1 MGESSAVFAV
11 IHASL
16 QSNEPTLTVKELC
29 QIAGVSRSGYYN
41 WVKSEATRLAQE
53 EADKKDFALILE
65 AYNFRGYKK
74 GVRSIYMR
82 LLRTGIHMNQKKIR
96 RLMHKYNLRY
106 PGKAITGYTIF
117 HDWTIVENSI
127 VLDMGSTLL

>member
-53 EADKKDFALILE
+53 EADKRDFALILE
-65 AYNFRGYKK
+65 AYNFRK
-74 GVRSIYMR
+74 
-82 LLRTGIHMNQKKIR
+82 
-96 RLMHKYNLRY
+96 
-106 PGKAITGYTIF
+106 
-117 HDWTIVENSI
+117 
-127 VLDMGSTLL
+127 